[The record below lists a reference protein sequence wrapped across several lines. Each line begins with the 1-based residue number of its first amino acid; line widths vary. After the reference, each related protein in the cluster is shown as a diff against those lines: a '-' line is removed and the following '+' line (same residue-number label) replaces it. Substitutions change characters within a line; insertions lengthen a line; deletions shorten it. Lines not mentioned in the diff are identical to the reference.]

1 MPVSALQKP
10 TTSQQ
15 TRALP
20 TGLSRCR
27 QRINDLD
34 DTLVALLHQ
43 RSHLSVTIARLKR
56 QAGLPLRT
64 PAREGEI
71 LRQVK
76 NAARAPLSAAGLER
90 IFRAILAEMRLAQR
104 RTTRKKAV

>member
-1 MPVSALQKP
+1 MPVPALRSP
-10 TTSQQ
+10 TSTPR

-20 TGLSRCR
+20 SGLRRCR
-27 QRINDLD
+27 QRINALD
-34 DTLVALLHQ
+34 DALIALLHQ

-76 NAARAPLSAAGLER
+76 SAARAPLSAAGLER
-90 IFRAILAEMRLAQR
+90 IFRAILTEMRLAQR
-104 RTTRKKAV
+104 RTARKKVV